1 MSAITTLESSSNVK
15 SGEKEVIN
23 LREKNRI
30 AFVGSG
36 GAAKALWYHLGVLK
50 ALEEEGIGLKGSG
63 ADFEI
68 EEIVG
73 SSAGSLF
80 GAFITNN
87 FSDESIGK
95 FLEEKSFL
103 RYFFNPRN
111 REKGKMYGLSY
122 YDVFPPNLPSGDE
135 LLRRIKD
142 ASNLKKY
149 SSLMNDMVEY
159 ANAFIPEFMKTGDF
173 EASLERILE
182 DYAEVDYFGL
192 ENFVREFIRFP
203 ALSNTD
209 RIERY
214 LEDILEI
221 NDFRQL
227 QREREVDFYVIA
239 SELDRPRKAIFGPK
253 RSPFTTDPWADRYV
267 DSIPIST
274 ACAAS
279 CALPIIYRPKKIV
292 IEGEKCYFVDGE
304 VKKTLS
310 THVPR
315 ENGADLIIISH
326 TLEPYTYQETKGSL
340 VHHGLVGILL
350 QSVYIMVAQKIRSA
364 WVNHSLRRQIFDYL
378 DTPEFQRD
386 LENILKD
393 LKSSDQKKV
402 QKHLSDFLKEKV
414 CELLNIDTNLQYI
427 FLPSSSDIFWM
438 DHFNI
443 FPHYMRKL
451 VNSGYNRAKELL
463 RDNYELVK

>member
-1 MSAITTLESSSNVK
+1 MK
-15 SGEKEVIN
+15 SGEREVIN
-23 LREKNRI
+23 LRDKQRI

-63 ADFEI
+63 HEFEI

-87 FSDESIGK
+87 FSDETIER

-103 RYFFNPRN
+103 RYFFNPRG
-111 REKGKMYGLSY
+111 RETGKMYGLSY
-122 YDVFPPNLPSGDE
+122 YDVFPPNLPSGEE

-142 ASNLKKY
+142 ASNFKKY
-149 SSLMNDMVEY
+149 SSLMNDLVEY
-159 ANAFIPEFMKTGDF
+159 ANAFIPEFMRTGDF
-173 EASLERILE
+173 KASLERILE
-182 DYAEVDYFGL
+182 DYAEVDYFGI

-209 RIERY
+209 KIERY

-227 QREREVDFYVIA
+227 QRERGIDFYVVA
-239 SELDRPRKAIFGPK
+239 SELDRPRKAMFGPK
-253 RSPFTTDPWADRYV
+253 HSPFTTDPWADRYV

-274 ACAAS
+274 ACSAS

-310 THVPR
+310 THIASD
-315 ENGADLIIISH
+315 NGADLIIISH
-326 TLEPYTYQETKGSL
+326 TLEPYIYQETKGSL

-350 QSVYIMVAQKIRSA
+350 QTVYIMVAQKIRSA
-364 WVNHSLRRQIFDYL
+364 WANHTLRMQVFEYL
-378 DTPEFQRD
+378 DTPEFKKD
-386 LENILKD
+386 LDNIMKD
-393 LKSSDQKKV
+393 LKTSDKQKF
-402 QKHLSDFLKEKV
+402 QETLTDFLKEKV
-414 CELLNIDTNLQYI
+414 CEILNLDLNLQYI
-427 FLPSSSDIFWM
+427 FLPSSSEIFWM